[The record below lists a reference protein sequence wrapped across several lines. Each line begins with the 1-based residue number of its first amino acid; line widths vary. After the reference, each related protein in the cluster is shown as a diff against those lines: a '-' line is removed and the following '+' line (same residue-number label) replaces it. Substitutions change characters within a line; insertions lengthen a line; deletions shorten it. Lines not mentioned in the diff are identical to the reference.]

1 MKKLLEE
8 KGTGGKRIGAWP
20 FVEVSGLD
28 KRTPGHRI
36 RVTLHARRASFRFFD
51 GETHARR
58 IWMSASLASGS
69 RGTVHAFTTRRRPAA
84 ECVLCVF
91 ARSMLRNNT
100 HTCID
105 LFIFSTFSSFQ
116 FRITSTYLSSNYK
129 LIKSLFIYYRYRFYI
144 LVSYWIQ
151 HTAYIWISC
160 LILIFIF
167 VLRFLPLF
175 DSKKISKLIFRGFLI
190 IHFCG

>member
-36 RVTLHARRASFRFFD
+36 RVTLHARRASFRSFD

-69 RGTVHAFTTRRRPAA
+69 RGIVHAFTTRRRPAA

-129 LIKSLFIYYRYRFYI
+129 LIKSFYI
-144 LVSYWIQ
+144 LSLSFLYIIGFSIQ
-151 HTAYIWISC
+151 HTAYIWISF

>member
-36 RVTLHARRASFRFFD
+36 RVTLHARRASFRSFG

-58 IWMSASLASGS
+58 IWMSASLVRVEPYTHLRFDDDRPRNVCYAYLLAPCF
-69 RGTVHAFTTRRRPAA
+69 GTIRAKKST
-84 ECVLCVF
+84 
-91 ARSMLRNNT
+91 SW
-100 HTCID
+100 ID

-116 FRITSTYLSSNYK
+116 LRIISTYLSSNYK
-129 LIKSLFIYYRYRFYI
+129 WLIKCYCFYIISYILIIYYLYLYYDFCHHSI
-144 LVSYWIQ
+144 L
-151 HTAYIWISC
+151 
-160 LILIFIF
+160 
-167 VLRFLPLF
+167 
-175 DSKKISKLIFRGFLI
+175 SKKISKLIFF
-190 IHFCG
+190 

>member
-36 RVTLHARRASFRFFD
+36 RVTLHARRASFRSFD

-69 RGTVHAFTTRRRPAA
+69 RGTVHAFTIRRRPAA

-129 LIKSLFIYYRYRFYI
+129 LIKSFYI
-144 LVSYWIQ
+144 LSLSFLYIIGFSIQ
-151 HTAYIWISC
+151 HTAYIWISF

>member
-8 KGTGGKRIGAWP
+8 KGMGGKRIGAWP

-36 RVTLHARRASFRFFD
+36 RVTLHARRASFRSFG

-69 RGTVHAFTTRRRPAA
+69 RRTVHAFTIRRRPAA

-100 HTCID
+100 REYLHLGSIY
-105 LFIFSTFSSFQ
+105 LFFSTFSSFQ
-116 FRITSTYLSSNYK
+116 LRIISTYLNSNYK
-129 LIKSLFIYYRYRFYI
+129 WLIKCYCFYIISYYISYILFI
-144 LVSYWIQ
+144 
-151 HTAYIWISC
+151 
-160 LILIFIF
+160 LI
-167 VLRFLPLF
+167 LRFLPWF
-175 DSKKISKLIFRGFLI
+175 NSK
-190 IHFCG
+190 